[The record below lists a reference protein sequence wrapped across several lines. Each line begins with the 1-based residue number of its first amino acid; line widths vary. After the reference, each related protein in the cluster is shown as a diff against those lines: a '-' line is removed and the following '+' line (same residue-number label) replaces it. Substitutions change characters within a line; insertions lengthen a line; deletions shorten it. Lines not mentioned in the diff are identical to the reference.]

1 MSKWIID
8 PSHSEVQFK
17 VKHLVISTVTGS
29 FKEYEGEVEATS
41 EDFTDAKATFSATVN
56 SIETNSA
63 QRDEHLKSADFF
75 DAANHPKITFV
86 STSLEK
92 KSSSDYLLKGN
103 LTIKDKTKPIELN
116 VEFGGIAK
124 DMYGQTKAGFEI
136 TGKINRQDF
145 GLTWGA
151 LTEAGGLV
159 VSDDVKLLLN
169 IQLTKQA

>member
-29 FKEYEGEVEATS
+29 FKEYEGEVESAS

-56 SIETNSA
+56 SIETNAA

-75 DAANHPKITFV
+75 DAANHRQLTFV
-86 STSLEK
+86 STGLEK
-92 KSSSDYLLKGN
+92 KGESDYILKGN
-103 LTIKDKTKPIELN
+103 LTIKKTTKPIELN

-136 TGKINRQDF
+136 TGKIKRQDF

-159 VSDDVKLLLN
+159 VSDDVKLHLN